1 MVSAPGGRQVVS
13 APGGRQVGFAPGGC
27 QVDVAPGG
35 PGGLSARWR
44 QVGLAPGGKIASKTK
59 RKIIIHIFSHVCFLT
74 YGVKSRSGHG
84 RSQSLG
90 QISHVSGPKLTC

>member
-44 QVGLAPGGKIASKTK
+44 QVGIAPGGKIASKTK
-59 RKIIIHIFSHVCFLT
+59 RKTLMYIFSHVCFST
-74 YGVKSRSGHG
+74 YGVKSRSGHD
-84 RSQSLG
+84 RSPLAAF
-90 QISHVSGPKLTC
+90 

>member
-1 MVSAPGGRQVVS
+1 MVS

-59 RKIIIHIFSHVCFLT
+59 QKNIIYIFSRMCFLIH
-74 YGVKSRSGHG
+74 GVKSRSGHD
-84 RSQSLG
+84 RSQSFG
-90 QISHVSGPKLTC
+90 PISHVSGPEIIF